1 MSMAGMA
8 APMPNELNRYSAAM
22 AMPPAMMARGIC
34 LFGFSIEPTYVVMTS
49 KPMKLNRM
57 MDKYVRLFESSAGR
71 NVSGAMSFAKPK
83 FTAYQMPRPPTDT
96 AMSTLRTA
104 PPLRIQAESDTFEK
118 LMNTTIHTNA
128 SSMSSTGASSNSTPN
143 TIPRMSGNSVAR
155 EAIHSGKLIQ

>member
-1 MSMAGMA
+1 MALGMSFEGFFMA
-8 APMPNELNRYSAAM
+8 
-22 AMPPAMMARGIC
+22 PAK
-34 LFGFSIEPTYVVMTS
+34 VQMTS

-57 MDKYVRLFESSAGR
+57 MDKYVSALVLVRSGM
-71 NVSGAMSFAKPK
+71 NVAGDMSLAKPL